1 MFFWC
6 SKKSVLDVIE
16 IPFLSYSHQLIYC
29 SLSDDSSYKYQV
41 CHFDTYSNRF
51 LSQLRHKHVSY
62 SPFRRL
68 FLLLY
73 IPNLSKTIYGVA
85 SMFCKLVLSPFRKF
99 RWRAMKVFFSSI
111 VEPWNQFQFQF
122 ENKIPSSN
130 SISMQQPYCVNDHAE
145 NGKSYTQIVN
155 KGFDTDFRHV
165 LFSFRFCVLSQFVFV
180 SDWNSMESLKQYW
193 IEEFRFVSLS
203 FRFARKIYSMQTS
216 VKPRLY

>member
-1 MFFWC
+1 MLTNKTIIKQKHNWKKVIKAHRTIHAAGECYKFVFFQ
-6 SKKSVLDVIE
+6 SVEIE
-16 IPFLSYSHQLIYC
+16 ISMMTQNKTNLLTLS
-29 SLSDDSSYKYQV
+29 
-41 CHFDTYSNRF
+41 
-51 LSQLRHKHVSY
+51 
-62 SPFRRL
+62 
-68 FLLLY
+68 
-73 IPNLSKTIYGVA
+73 
-85 SMFCKLVLSPFRKF
+85 
-99 RWRAMKVFFSSI
+99 FFSSI

-165 LFSFRFCVLSQFVFV
+165 LFSFRFCVLSRFVFV

-193 IEEFRFVSLS
+193 TEEFRFVSLS
-203 FRFARKIYSMQTS
+203 FRFARKICSMQTF